1 MKNAEKNIGRKSF
14 MKIDIWFAIISFAVP
29 LIFYFLLKKNIKNR
43 KISKKNLASKIKG
56 LYLHR
61 F

>member
-29 LIFYFLLKKNIKNR
+29 LIFYFLLKKTSKTEKFQK
-43 KISKKNLASKIKG
+43 KIWHLK
-56 LYLHR
+56 
-61 F
+61 